1 MGSKSMSRAMLAV
14 AAGLALVTVTACG
27 DPGAGSGAS
36 EPPAGGAYA
45 DPSAGGYSGSGYSD
59 AAAELAEQK
68 AAYDALSEASRYQH
82 EAAMDAINN
91 MTP

>member
-27 DPGAGSGAS
+27 EPDPGSGAGGS
-36 EPPAGGAYA
+36 PAGGAYA
-45 DPSAGGYSGSGYSD
+45 DPSAGGGSDSGYSD

-68 AAYDALSEASRYQH
+68 AAYDALSEASRSQH

>member
-14 AAGLALVTVTACG
+14 AVGLALVTVTACG
-27 DPGAGSGAS
+27 EPGGGSGTS
-36 EPPAGGAYA
+36 GPAGGGVYA
-45 DPSAGGYSGSGYSD
+45 DPSAAGYSDGGYSD
-59 AAAELAEQK
+59 AAAELARQK

-91 MTP
+91 MNP

>member
-27 DPGAGSGAS
+27 EPGAGSGAS
-36 EPPAGGAYA
+36 GPPVDGTYA
-45 DPSAGGYSGSGYSD
+45 DPSAAGGSDSGYSD

-68 AAYDALSEASRYQH
+68 AAFDALSEASRYQH
-82 EAAMDAINN
+82 EAAMGATNN